1 MAYRV
6 MEPRVTTPSAG
17 RDESAP
23 PTLLD
28 VQDLRVEY
36 TTDRGVIRAVDGVDL
51 RVGAG
56 EVVGIVGESG
66 CGKSA
71 MALSLMGLLP
81 RSVGRVS
88 GGRIVFD
95 GVDLVGSRERA
106 LRRLRGRDI
115 AMVFQDP
122 MTSLNPAYTVGDQL
136 AEPLRTHLRMDRRA
150 ARSRVLELLADV
162 GIPQPARA
170 CGAYPHELSG
180 GMRQRVMI
188 AMAMACGPRLLIA
201 DEATTALDVTIQA
214 QILELLASLQASS
227 GMAMIF
233 ISHDLGVVAQTCDR
247 VAVMY
252 AGRIVEEAPTAALF
266 RAPSHPYDRGLLGA
280 IPRLSERRRRLTPI
294 RGQVALPGADAT
306 GCRFANRCDLA
317 QDRCL
322 AGEPELRL
330 VGDDHRSRCWFAED
344 VRRSA

>member
-1 MAYRV
+1 MGYRV
-6 MEPRVTTPSAG
+6 MEPKL
-17 RDESAP
+17 EAP
-23 PTLLD
+23 VAAQDLPVPLLD
-28 VQDLRVEY
+28 VSALRVEY
-36 TTDRGVIRAVDGVDL
+36 TTDRGVVRAVDGVDL
-51 RVGAG
+51 QVRAG

-81 RSVGRVS
+81 RSVGKVT
-88 GGRIVFD
+88 GGRIMFD
-95 GVDLVGSRERA
+95 GVDLVGRRERA
-106 LRRLRGRDI
+106 LRRIRGRDI

-122 MTSLNPAYTVGDQL
+122 MTSLNPAYTVGDQI
-136 AEPLRTHLRMDRRA
+136 AEPLRTHAGMDRRA
-150 ARSRVLELLADV
+150 ARGRVLELLADV

-170 CGAYPHELSG
+170 ATAYPHELSG

-188 AMAMACGPRLLIA
+188 AMAMSCGPRLLIA

-214 QILELLASLQASS
+214 QILELLASLQAGS

-252 AGRIVEEAPTAALF
+252 AGRIVEEAPTGALF

-280 IPRLSERRRRLTPI
+280 IPRLSDRRRRLTPI
-294 RGQVALPGADAT
+294 RGQVIAPGPDAA

-317 QDRCL
+317 TDRCL
-322 AGEPELRL
+322 EQEPELRQ
-330 VGDDHRSRCWFAED
+330 VAADHRSRCWFAED
-344 VRRSA
+344 VRTRA